1 MDVIDFSSILVVG
14 VFLSFLVQAIKAKF
28 GTTGIKTKLVTLG
41 LAVLVGGLFV
51 FIKMTPFFE
60 TIVTV
65 LMTSSTVYALFIK
78 E

>member
-1 MDVIDFSSILVVG
+1 MDVVDFSSILVVG